1 MQILALG
8 HVVLKV
14 RSLER
19 AVPFFA
25 DVLGLRL
32 VARAVIREQPMAFF
46 SIAGNH
52 HDLALIEVGAEAP
65 AAPEAAPGLAHLAL
79 KIGNTLGEL
88 REARAWL
95 ESKGVAIERTVDHQV
110 AQSLYISDPDGNRI
124 ELYADADPR
133 IWRDDPS
140 SVAHSEPFK
149 L

>member
-1 MQILALG
+1 MHIVALG

-19 AVPFFA
+19 SVPFCVE
-25 DVLGLRL
+25 VLGLKL

-52 HDLALIEVGAEAP
+52 HDLALVETGVEAP
-65 AAPEAAPGLAHLAL
+65 SAPESAPGLAHVAL
-79 KIGNTLGEL
+79 KIGDSLDDL
-88 REARAWL
+88 RAAQTWL
-95 ESKGVAIERTVDHQV
+95 EDKSVRIERTVDHRV
-110 AQSLYISDPDGNRI
+110 SRSLYIADPDGNKI
-124 ELYADADPR
+124 ELYVDEDPR

-140 SVAHSEPFK
+140 SVAHSEPFA